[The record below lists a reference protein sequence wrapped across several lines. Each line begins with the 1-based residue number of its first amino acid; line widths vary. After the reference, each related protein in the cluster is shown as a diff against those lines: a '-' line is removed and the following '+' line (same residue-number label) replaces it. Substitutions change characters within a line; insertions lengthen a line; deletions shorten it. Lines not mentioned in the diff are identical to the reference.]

1 MSALRDADRSV
12 NKTAEKTAEKVADK
26 GVDKGVQPLSI
37 RRNMLWNSTGSLVNL
52 GCQWVIT
59 VLIVRL
65 SDGYDAAGVYSLA
78 MSVYGIFSQLA
89 QYRTYTYQVSDVR
102 GENSAGEYLVFRAIT
117 CLAALVCTMGYAAV
131 TCRPGAL
138 LAILLYSLYKM
149 ASLVVDVLHASDQQA
164 HRMDYIGK
172 SLAMQGVSSVALF
185 TAIFWI
191 TRSLELA
198 LLAMTAGVVAIGVL
212 YDLPR
217 TLRLTPIVPKISLEK
232 ARHLLVYCAP
242 VVLAGIACSAAPSV
256 PRQYLSHVMGDSAL
270 GIYASVAAPVAI
282 IQMGASYIYNPLI
295 GYFSESYARR
305 DEREFRRLLVLTF
318 CGIAAVG
325 VACSV
330 GLALLGGPLL
340 ALVYGEGIVEH
351 LYLLQPLVL
360 CAVVTGVMWFAND
373 LLISLRGFRAT
384 FVGSVVSLVTSLAVM
399 VPAVGAFGM
408 NGVTVANVAS
418 CVTSAA
424 FMLWSLRA
432 LTRLRF
438 GGAGGAAA
446 DGNGG
451 VGDAR

>member
-1 MSALRDADRSV
+1 MSALRDANRST
-12 NKTAEKTAEKVADK
+12 NKTAEKGVDK
-26 GVDKGVQPLSI
+26 GVDKGAQPLSI
-37 RRNMLWNSTGSLVNL
+37 RRNMLWNSAGSLVNL

-102 GENSAGEYLVFRAIT
+102 GENSA
-117 CLAALVCTMGYAAV
+117 
-131 TCRPGAL
+131 CRPGAL

-185 TAIFWI
+185 TAIFWT

-305 DEREFRRLLVLTF
+305 DAREFRRLLVLTF

-384 FVGSVVSLVTSLAVM
+384 FVGSVVALVTSLAVM

-432 LTRLRF
+432 LARSRF

-451 VGDAR
+451 AGDAR

>member
-1 MSALRDADRSV
+1 MSAKKD
-12 NKTAEKTAEKVADK
+12 AEKNVGSGVDGHAGKGADK
-26 GVDKGVQPLSI
+26 NVDKDVRPLSI
-37 RRNMLWNSTGSLVNL
+37 RRNMLWNSAGSLVNL

-89 QYRTYTYQVSDVR
+89 QYRTYTYQVSDVT
-102 GENSAGEYLVFRAIT
+102 GENSAGEYLAFRGIT
-117 CLAALVCTMGYAAV
+117 CLVALACTMGYAAV
-131 TCRPGAL
+131 TCRSDAL

-164 HRMDYIGK
+164 HRMDYTGK
-172 SLAMQGVSSVALF
+172 SLALQGASSVVLF
-185 TAIFWI
+185 AAVFWS
-191 TRSLELA
+191 TQSLELA
-198 LLAMTAGVVAIGVL
+198 LLAMTLGVVVIGVL

-217 TLRLTPIVPKISLEK
+217 TLRLTPVVPKISPEK

-256 PRQYLSHVMGDSAL
+256 PRQYLSHVMGDAAL
-270 GIYASVAAPVAI
+270 GVYASVAAPVAI

-305 DEREFRRLLVLTF
+305 DARAFRRLLLLTF
-318 CGIAAVG
+318 CGIAGVG
-325 VACSV
+325 AACSV

-340 ALVYGEGIVEH
+340 SLVYGEGIVEH

-360 CAVVTGVMWFAND
+360 CAVATGVMWFAND

-384 FVGSVVSLVTSLAVM
+384 LAGSLVALAVSLVVM
-399 VPAVGAFGM
+399 APAVAALGM
-408 NGVTVANVAS
+408 NGVTAANVAS
-418 CVTSAA
+418 CVASAA
-424 FMLWSLRA
+424 FMLWSLRRRVRA
-432 LTRLRF
+432 RF
-438 GGAGGAAA
+438 AGAAA
-446 DGNGG
+446 GPVAGEKDCGG
-451 VGDAR
+451 RA